1 MVMNYTPTFFVHGNY
16 HSDTRISKTQHG
28 KILNG
33 RINKQYSCADP
44 ENFLSGS
51 EGYINLASGIFLVIL
66 LCNLRYLNIQFGTA
80 DLSPLLICA

>member
-16 HSDTRISKTQHG
+16 HSDTRIRKTQHG

-44 ENFLSGS
+44 ENFLSG
-51 EGYINLASGIFLVIL
+51 YDRGIYKFGMGHIFGHFYYVIKD
-66 LCNLRYLNIQFGTA
+66 I
-80 DLSPLLICA
+80 